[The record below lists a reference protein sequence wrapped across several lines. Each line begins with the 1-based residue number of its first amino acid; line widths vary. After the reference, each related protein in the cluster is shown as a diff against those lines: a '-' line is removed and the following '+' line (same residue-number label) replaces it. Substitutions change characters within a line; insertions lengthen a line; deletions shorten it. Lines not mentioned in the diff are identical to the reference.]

1 MLVEVAVLNTGLF
14 LLSWSP
20 VVLLTVLTVL
30 LRRSAIELSVYGLL
44 FSLILA
50 MGFFNTSPVV
60 AAMAAVDGILTTL
73 PLLLV
78 VAAGIF
84 LSSLLMATGS
94 LNRIVEWFKA
104 GAGEAFAGNMLITF
118 GVGNFMEGSGVIAE
132 PVVAPM
138 LHAAGVSSTGS
149 AALSVIGYAGLMTL
163 ELAGI
168 IVTVLA
174 LVTGLPVKELG
185 VAAAW
190 LSIPATLL
198 MALCLPFFLPQRAWR
213 VRRLTVVLF
222 SGLLLGTSGL
232 VAAVFVGISVSGT
245 LAGLAVIFAFILFG
259 SGRLRMKQGIF
270 VDLVPFVFLL
280 VCLLLVNSVPYL
292 RKLTFEQL
300 VIKVH
305 FIQVHAVTFR
315 PLFSAYLYIFLA
327 FLISIRLQRGSQR
340 AGEDRDPKR
349 CEEGLASLS
358 SHGAFRRHGPGDFL
372 YRLCARLFRVG
383 HRPQHPLDHLS
394 GTGAVHWNILSDVCS
409 FSGLGGNVSHRLR
422 CGVTD
427 AVRAASG
434 AGGFAAGSVRRMAFR
449 GVGRRKLGRFHLVAV
464 QNRAGHSHV
473 RGYRKGGRHP
483 TVDHTLG
490 SGGIVR
496 NRPGGLADRLSWMH
510 DPGSLRAAFC

>member
-30 LRRSAIELSVYGLL
+30 LRRSALELSVYGLL

-270 VDLVPFVFLL
+270 VDLAPFVFLL

-327 FLISIRLQRGSQR
+327 FLISIRLQRVPREQARTVIRNGVKKGWRAFLAMGLFGAMGQVISYTGYAHGFSELDTAHNIPWIISQ
-340 AGEDRDPKR
+340 
-349 CEEGLASLS
+349 GLAQYTGTFYPMFVPFLGWVGTFLTGYGVASLML
-358 SHGAFRRHGPGDFL
+358 FGPL
-372 YRLCARLFRVG
+372 QV
-383 HRPQHPLDHLS
+383 Q
-394 GTGAVHWNILSDVCS
+394 
-409 FSGLGGNVSHRLR
+409 
-422 CGVTD
+422 
-427 AVRAASG
+427 AASLLGVSAVWLSAALAVGSSVGSISSPFKIALATPMCG
-434 AGGFAAGSVRRMAFR
+434 AIGKEGDILRWTIPLGAAASFVIG
-449 GVGRRKLGRFHLVAV
+449 LVV
-464 QNRAGHSHV
+464 W
-473 RGYRKGGRHP
+473 
-483 TVDHTLG
+483 L
-490 SGGIVR
+490 IV
-496 NRPGGLADRLSWMH
+496 
-510 DPGSLRAAFC
+510 

>member
-1 MLVEVAVLNTGLF
+1 MLVEVDVLNTGLF

-30 LRRSAIELSVYGLL
+30 LRRSALELSAYGLL

-94 LNRIVEWFKA
+94 LNRIVEWFKT

-138 LHAAGVSSTGS
+138 LHAAGVSPTGS
-149 AALSVIGYAGLMTL
+149 AALSIIGYAGLMTL

-198 MALCLPFFLPQRAWR
+198 MALCLPFFLPQRAWG
-213 VRRLTVVLF
+213 VRRLTVILF

-245 LAGLAVIFAFILFG
+245 LAGLAVICAFILFG

-270 VDLVPFVFLL
+270 VDLAPFVFLL

-292 RKLTFEQL
+292 RKLTFDQL

-305 FIQVHAVTFR
+305 LIQVHAVTFR

-327 FLISIRLQRGSQR
+327 FLISIRLQRVPREQARTVIRNGVKKGWR
-340 AGEDRDPKR
+340 AFLAM
-349 CEEGLASLS
+349 GLF
-358 SHGAFRRHGPGDFL
+358 GAMGQVISYTGYAPG
-372 YRLCARLFRVG
+372 
-383 HRPQHPLDHLS
+383 
-394 GTGAVHWNILSDVCS
+394 
-409 FSGLGGNVSHRLR
+409 FSGLDTAHNIPWIISQGLARYTGTFYPMFVPFLGWVGTFLTGY
-422 CGVTD
+422 GV
-427 AVRAASG
+427 ASLMLFGPLQVQAASLLGVSAVWLSAALAVGSSIGSISSPFKVALATPMCG
-434 AGGFAAGSVRRMAFR
+434 AIGKEGDILRWTIPLGAAASFVIG
-449 GVGRRKLGRFHLVAV
+449 LVV
-464 QNRAGHSHV
+464 W
-473 RGYRKGGRHP
+473 
-483 TVDHTLG
+483 L
-490 SGGIVR
+490 IV
-496 NRPGGLADRLSWMH
+496 
-510 DPGSLRAAFC
+510 